1 MTLRRFLS
9 TPSARR
15 ATSCPRRAFR
25 HRPISIHA
33 LREEGD
39 GVGFPGAAGKEIS
52 IHALREEGDLGVLC
66 GVLDLNISIHA
77 LREEGDPE
85 RCPPPALPS

>member
-1 MTLRRFLS
+1 M
-9 TPSARR
+9 
-15 ATSCPRRAFR
+15 
-25 HRPISIHA
+25 
-33 LREEGD
+33 
-39 GVGFPGAAGKEIS
+39 GFPGAAGKEIS